1 MISFK
6 GQKRRTI
13 VSKRAMKSN
22 WFILNWR
29 RFLSSS
35 LFTMLEILAV
45 KINVFDHLLTKWRK
59 PVLLLEIQMLNILPS
74 EKVLHLGCGAF
85 PSATILI
92 AKQKKAHVVGIDNNN
107 IAVKLARSCIKKKAL
122 SNLVTIEHGDAIYFP
137 VLDFDVIY
145 IAINVWPIDKVLK
158 HLAQTMKPTTRILCK
173 GSHKDIATLL
183 KNTEFQSL
191 FSTYST
197 LEYPKIQSFILMKK
211 VNI

>member
-1 MISFK
+1 
-6 GQKRRTI
+6 
-13 VSKRAMKSN
+13 VSKRSMKS
-22 WFILNWR
+22 FGCILNWR

-35 LFTMLEILAV
+35 LFTLLEILAV
-45 KINVFDHLLTKWRK
+45 KINLFDALLTKWRK
-59 PVLLLEIQMLNILPS
+59 PVLSIEIQMLNILPS

-85 PSATILI
+85 PSATIFI
-92 AKQKKAHVVGIDNNN
+92 AKQKKVNVVGIDNNY
-107 IAVKLARSCIKKKAL
+107 IAVKLARSCIKKKDL
-122 SNLVTIEHGDAIYFP
+122 SNRVIIEHGDALYYP

-173 GSHKDIATLL
+173 GSHHDIDTLL

-191 FSTYST
+191 FSTCST